1 MEIKISREAYTIV
14 LTREMKRRYADRY
27 NGGRV
32 TKRKKERQTQ
42 RQRQIDRQR

>member
-14 LTREMKRRYADRY
+14 LTRERKIGYTDRF

-42 RQRQIDRQR
+42 RQRQTERQR